1 MNRKIYVSNCSISGY
16 ISSDVKNIFNSF
28 LEAYSEK
35 ARNKESIIVFEIWTN
50 DASLINWSYKTSPDI
65 FRKNLIY
72 LLDMCN
78 TNKIIKKVFFLT
90 CPNCDEE
97 KIDNTF
103 WVEKFKNS
111 NIEKYNIII
120 KEVCE
125 ENNREFLD
133 VFWILEESDF
143 YDWLHPNS
151 LWHEKI
157 FKKVYDFLETRI

>member
-1 MNRKIYVSNCSISGY
+1 MC
-16 ISSDVKNIFNSF
+16 
-28 LEAYSEK
+28 
-35 ARNKESIIVFEIWTN
+35 
-50 DASLINWSYKTSPDI
+50 DA
-65 FRKNLIY
+65 
-72 LLDMCN
+72 
-78 TNKIIKKVFFLT
+78 NKIIKKVFFLT

-133 VFWILEESDF
+133 LF
-143 YDWLHPNS
+143 
-151 LWHEKI
+151 
-157 FKKVYDFLETRI
+157 